1 MREEGCSLKTPVGM
15 ERVECR
21 GRSQGRALLGLQGVL
36 GGPRVVITGWRRRPV
51 GFVVSEGNGMTQSF
65 LRALLSSGPKEPKY
79 HVCGRPWE
87 ALEKEGRPVRALPG
101 DRGQ

>member
-1 MREEGCSLKTPVGM
+1 M
-15 ERVECR
+15 
-21 GRSQGRALLGLQGVL
+21 
-36 GGPRVVITGWRRRPV
+36 

-87 ALEKEGRPVRALPG
+87 ALEKEGRPVRAFPG

>member
-1 MREEGCSLKTPVGM
+1 M
-15 ERVECR
+15 ECR
-21 GRSQGRALLGLQGVL
+21 GRSRGRALLGLQGV
-36 GGPRVVITGWRRRPV
+36 RRPV

-87 ALEKEGRPVRALPG
+87 ALEKAGRPVRAFPG